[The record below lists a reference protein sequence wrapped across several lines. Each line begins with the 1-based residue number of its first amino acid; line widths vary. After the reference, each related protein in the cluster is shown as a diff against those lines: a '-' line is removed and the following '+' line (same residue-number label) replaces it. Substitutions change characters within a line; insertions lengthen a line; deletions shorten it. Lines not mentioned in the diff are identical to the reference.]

1 VVAAK
6 PSLSDDA
13 RKALLDADKTRAAKM
28 QQQRA
33 AQPSRGGGSAPAR
46 KGSGPFH
53 KGGDKYDP
61 LNASL

>member
-1 VVAAK
+1 
-6 PSLSDDA
+6 
-13 RKALLDADKTRAAKM
+13 LLEADKSRAAKM

-33 AQPSRGGGSAPAR
+33 AQPSRGGGAASGPR
-46 KGSGPFH
+46 KKSDPFH